1 MLEIRLLGSNVV
13 IGSLTS
19 VEYTVVLTDGA
30 LTETLGPISFN
41 LAASTARW
49 SSFVQTL
56 LFALRNTLQAAIA
69 ANANLSIGVGVYP
82 DIDLLVTPT
91 PGAGTLGI
99 EYTFGVTNTTF
110 VASGLPAVYQSIT
123 LDNTTQAW
131 SKAGLAADVTS
142 SISATITTGQ
152 GSFLSTF
159 QPRSIFCF
167 DRSEV
172 DTGDY
177 EQVSA
182 YASHRL
188 ADGKVRSYDLG
199 SHIMTR
205 TYTLVDQDYDM
216 AGPAVHIGLLASS
229 GQINGA
235 RDTLN
240 FTNFTALPNLT
251 ATGLTNPGYTQEL
264 IELNRYIS
272 IGGRWVARVRAKT
285 ATSIQLW
292 DTVPAGIAVDPL
304 LEITQISEAHALWFE
319 AVRLGTLHV
328 YGMNEQTGQPY
339 YNASSYALAS
349 GEPNFQ
355 PTRLDIGNALYSKT
369 FDLIKKE
376 LPT

>member
-13 IGSLTS
+13 IASLTS
-19 VEYTVVLTDGA
+19 VEYTVTLVDGVSA
-30 LTETLGPISFN
+30 PIILGPISFN

-56 LFALRNTLQAAIA
+56 LFALRSTLQAAIA
-69 ANANLSIGVGVYP
+69 GDPNLSIGVGVYP
-82 DIDLLVTPT
+82 NIDITVTPT
-91 PGAGTLGI
+91 PGAGTL
-99 EYTFGVTNTTF
+99 ELALLFGATNTTF
-110 VASGLPAVYQSIT
+110 VGSGLPATYQAIA
-123 LDNTTQAW
+123 LDNSTQVW
-131 SKAGLAADVTS
+131 SKIGLCPEVDSGVAAT
-142 SISATITTGQ
+142 ISAGQ
-152 GSFLSTF
+152 GTFLSAF

-167 DRSEV
+167 ERSEV

-188 ADGKVRSYDLG
+188 ADGKVRSYALG
-199 SHIMTR
+199 AHIMTR
-205 TYTLVDQDYDM
+205 SYTLVDQDYDM
-216 AGPAVHIGLLASS
+216 AGPAVHIGLLSS
-229 GQINGA
+229 SPINGA

-240 FTNFTALPNLT
+240 FTDFTALPNLT

-264 IELNRYIS
+264 VELNRYIS

-292 DTVPAGIAVDPL
+292 DTVPASIAVDPL

-328 YGMNEQTGQPY
+328 YGMDAFSRHVSTSAMLFTARP
-339 YNASSYALAS
+339 L
-349 GEPNFQ
+349 
-355 PTRLDIGNALYSKT
+355 T
-369 FDLIKKE
+369 
-376 LPT
+376 